1 MSDLVGSGAFPP
13 IEDLIPHRGTLLLVD
28 RVLDFQGPNAEAEYT
43 PRHDA
48 WYADE
53 AGNMPA
59 WIGIELMAQAVAAHV
74 AMMKRQQGLEPKM
87 GVLLGTRAYRAKA
100 ACFTA
105 GQPLSIRVN
114 MVLLDANSGLSAYEC
129 SIAAAGC
136 AEVLAE
142 AVLKAYEP
150 HDFKTFL
157 QESMS

>member
-1 MSDLVGSGAFPP
+1 MSDLTELAAFPP

-28 RVLDFQGPNAEAEYT
+28 RVVDFAEATAVAEYT
-43 PRHDA
+43 PRRDA

-74 AMMKRQQGLEPKM
+74 ALMKRQQALEPKM
-87 GVLLGTRAYRAKA
+87 GVLLGTRAYRATA
-100 ACFTA
+100 ASFMA
-105 GQPLSIRVN
+105 GEPLTIRVN
-114 MVLLDANSGLSAYEC
+114 MVLLDATSGLSAYEC
-129 SIAAAGC
+129 AIAYAGG
-136 AEVLAE
+136 EPLAT

-150 HDFKTFL
+150 QDFETFL